1 MGAAAVRVPVPA
13 WREDPCWIH
22 GEAAPVA
29 GGRGPHLC
37 PAPGGG
43 QGREG
48 PKVRPGP
55 GWDQGRAGQGW
66 GWGGGGVEGGVG
78 VSTLTGSC
86 ADTSGS
92 GTQPRPTSCHKAPA
106 HSAFGI
112 FCTGTP
118 GCAEWGAG
126 LRSEVSPGSLTLAT
140 VHTTDQGGFR
150 SPT

>member
-1 MGAAAVRVPVPA
+1 M
-13 WREDPCWIH
+13 
-22 GEAAPVA
+22 
-29 GGRGPHLC
+29 
-37 PAPGGG
+37 
-43 QGREG
+43 
-48 PKVRPGP
+48 
-55 GWDQGRAGQGW
+55 
-66 GWGGGGVEGGVG
+66 G

-150 SPT
+150 SPTWGCGFEVRFDFCGRC